1 MTVCESFCKSL
12 KRHEAVVP
20 KTESR
25 NNKRKTRWTLNTSVN
40 TRKLKDFHFTLL
52 TLFPIVSQTY
62 SIKKH
67 LQKSI
72 LKKKSAVICAS
83 LGVFFTKNS
92 LMWKKFTECG
102 ILLMTK
108 FPRWSFYVSDRD
120 RDRTKFGFPFVSEK
134 RGSKLWKFMND
145 FHEVLSKNS
154 TCFLFLMKNCW
165 KNVTV

>member
-25 NNKRKTRWTLNTSVN
+25 KKGRKTRGTLNTSVN
-40 TRKLKDFHFTLL
+40 TRKLKNVHFTLL

-67 LQKSI
+67 LQTSI

-83 LGVFFTKNS
+83 LGVFFTK
-92 LMWKKFTECG
+92 
-102 ILLMTK
+102 K
-108 FPRWSFYVSDRD
+108 FPIVEKIHRMRHTSYDEIPSMIILCQWKRQ
-120 RDRTKFGFPFVSEK
+120 RPHKFWFSLCFRERRSTMKIYE
-134 RGSKLWKFMND
+134 W
-145 FHEVLSKNS
+145 LSWG
-154 TCFLFLMKNCW
+154 TF
-165 KNVTV
+165 